1 MVSDGDGQY
10 AGPNFSSAKRVSI
23 SFDVV
28 TARRRSGFWR
38 SRLAL
43 ALVALAAIISCRSI
57 LPTQYEYD
65 EEINLSLD
73 GSATMFVNG
82 SVPAL
87 VALRGVPL
95 DPSPAAPLDRE
106 AVSRFF
112 TSNGV
117 HVARIGTS
125 RRNGRHFVHLRLVV
139 SDVRRLHET
148 SAFSWER
155 IALTRAGDQ
164 YVYTETVG
172 APAGTVP
179 AMAGWRGNELVAFRL
194 HLPARI
200 RYHNAPT
207 RRVERGNILEWE
219 QSLAD
224 RLKGEPVHIEARM
237 DQESILYSTLTLFG
251 LMALLVAVTFVV
263 IIWWVVRKG
272 RREAGV
278 KPSSRA

>member
-1 MVSDGDGQY
+1 M
-10 AGPNFSSAKRVSI
+10 
-23 SFDVV
+23 

-43 ALVALAAIISCRSI
+43 ALVALAAIVSCRSI
-57 LPTQYEYD
+57 LPAQYEYD

-87 VALRGVPL
+87 IALRGAPL

-112 TSNGV
+112 TSSGV

-125 RRNGRHFVHLRLVV
+125 RRKGRHFVHLRLVV

-155 IALTRAGDQ
+155 IALSRAGDQ

-172 APAGTVP
+172 APGGTMP
-179 AMAGWRGNELVAFRL
+179 PGPDWTGNELVAFRL

-251 LMALLVAVTFVV
+251 LMALLVLMTFVV

-272 RREAGV
+272 RREAGA
-278 KPSSRA
+278 KPN

>member
-1 MVSDGDGQY
+1 M
-10 AGPNFSSAKRVSI
+10 
-23 SFDVV
+23 

-43 ALVALAAIISCRSI
+43 ALVAAAATFSCRSI

-87 VALRGVPL
+87 VALRGMPL
-95 DPSPAAPLDRE
+95 DPSPAAPLNRE
-106 AVSRFF
+106 AVTQFF
-112 TSNGV
+112 TSSGV

-125 RRNGRHFVHLRLVV
+125 RRNGRRFVHVRLEV
-139 SDVRRLHET
+139 SDVRTLHDT
-148 SAFSWER
+148 KAFSWER
-155 IALTRAGDQ
+155 IALSHAGDQ
-164 YVYTETVG
+164 YVYTSTIGGPDG
-172 APAGTVP
+172 AVP
-179 AMAGWRGNELVAFRL
+179 TKTEWTGKEIVAFRL

-219 QSLAD
+219 QSLSD

-251 LMALLVAVTFVV
+251 LMALLVAMTFAV

-272 RREAGV
+272 RRQAQAT
-278 KPSSRA
+278 P

>member
-125 RRNGRHFVHLRLVV
+125 RRNGRRFVHLRL
-139 SDVRRLHET
+139 
-148 SAFSWER
+148 
-155 IALTRAGDQ
+155 
-164 YVYTETVG
+164 
-172 APAGTVP
+172 
-179 AMAGWRGNELVAFRL
+179 
-194 HLPARI
+194 
-200 RYHNAPT
+200 
-207 RRVERGNILEWE
+207 
-219 QSLAD
+219 
-224 RLKGEPVHIEARM
+224 
-237 DQESILYSTLTLFG
+237 
-251 LMALLVAVTFVV
+251 
-263 IIWWVVRKG
+263 
-272 RREAGV
+272 
-278 KPSSRA
+278 

>member
-106 AVSRFF
+106 AAQR
-112 TSNGV
+112 TPDD
-117 HVARIGTS
+117 
-125 RRNGRHFVHLRLVV
+125 RR
-139 SDVRRLHET
+139 
-148 SAFSWER
+148 
-155 IALTRAGDQ
+155 TR
-164 YVYTETVG
+164 
-172 APAGTVP
+172 
-179 AMAGWRGNELVAFRL
+179 
-194 HLPARI
+194 
-200 RYHNAPT
+200 
-207 RRVERGNILEWE
+207 
-219 QSLAD
+219 
-224 RLKGEPVHIEARM
+224 
-237 DQESILYSTLTLFG
+237 TL
-251 LMALLVAVTFVV
+251 
-263 IIWWVVRKG
+263 
-272 RREAGV
+272 
-278 KPSSRA
+278 S

>member
-1 MVSDGDGQY
+1 
-10 AGPNFSSAKRVSI
+10 
-23 SFDVV
+23 
-28 TARRRSGFWR
+28 
-38 SRLAL
+38 LAL
-43 ALVALAAIISCRSI
+43 AFMALAATFSCRSI

-87 VALRGVPL
+87 IALRAVPL
-95 DPSPAAPLDRE
+95 DPSPAAPLNHQ
-106 AVSRFF
+106 ALSQFF
-112 TSNGV
+112 TSSGV

-125 RRNGRHFVHLRLVV
+125 RRNGRRFVHLRLEV

-148 SAFSWER
+148 RAFSWER
-155 IALTRAGDQ
+155 IALAHAGDQ

-172 APAGTVP
+172 APDGAVLPKADWT
-179 AMAGWRGNELVAFRL
+179 GNEVVAFRL

-251 LMALLVAVTFVV
+251 LMALLVAMTFTV
-263 IIWWVVRKG
+263 IVWWVVRKG
-272 RREAGV
+272 RRQAALEH
-278 KPSSRA
+278 